1 VIKLKGVRV
10 ESIVLLFLV
19 AILALKVFALINKE
33 DVKKSFIIA
42 SAAELLYLGIALLG
56 SSALSAAVLH
66 IEYQVVFRILAFLML
81 YEFFAFRK
89 SVNLS
94 DLAGV
99 AFNKWGVIF
108 GFAIFGSLGVS
119 LITSKQLIINSFT
132 CEGMFELGYLIV
144 AINIVQAVYL
154 LSVFEKLV
162 FAQGQKS
169 IKKVSNILPIAIFTL
184 AGIAVFVMPQIYL
197 IIPKLFSDIKT
208 FHISFGFDYHGI
220 RGLFALIFA
229 FIMLMVFLYSID
241 YIKKYKAYYYSALF
255 VLAVALIEVALSD
268 SFESFYLFWELMTIS
283 SYLLIMHSRSDA
295 SINAAKLYFVMC
307 IAGAYLL
314 QLGFSDFYA
323 FGTENFSDIKEISL
337 NVAILLMLGFGVKAG
352 IVPLHKWLPV
362 AHPEAPSSISAPLSG
377 ILTKAGVFGIIVV
390 IYIFNFHSQIFSY
403 LLIGIGLITLFYG
416 EIKTLFEK
424 DIKRLFAYSTIGQIG
439 EIITV
444 LGLMSTAALS
454 SALYHIINHAVVKD
468 LLFLSAGL
476 LILSGGSRSLEDLK
490 GIGKKLPVLAFPLG
504 VGIFA
509 ISAFPPF
516 GNFNSKFLMIYSATN
531 ANNYIAAFGLI
542 IGAVIGFIGMLRV
555 FKFIFLYD
563 ASEKREFKKVSGLK
577 LIVVYTLA
585 FISFLLGIFPNT
597 VLNFINQAIDVTLHT
612 NVVQPSFV
620 LHVPVSATIMII
632 GAVVV
637 FFFGKTSKNAG
648 TLAATF
654 SFLGLLEIFTHKFSF
669 GTFFA
674 GLVLFMAILNFV
686 YAIQYMDHS
695 HKHNR
700 FFANFMIMIVGILGV
715 AMADNIYTMFFFW
728 EIMGGWALYIALVHE
743 EDSYSIREASKY
755 LIYNFAGAGLIMIGL
770 SLILKYGNNCLVFKT
785 IPLTHEVIFAII
797 LLTIGFLAKAAQLP
811 IRIDYQMHPKPAPTP
826 ISGYISSTM
835 LKTGPFMLVKMMYFV
850 IAGAVAVRLA
860 TIDYIGHIAAV
871 IGVVTILMG
880 AAFGLLTN
888 SMKRLL
894 IFLTVAEIGY
904 IIAGV
909 SLLTNDGLAG
919 GLLHLINHMFFKD
932 LLFLSAGAIF
942 YKTGIDDLDEIGG
955 LARKMPITF
964 LTFLVAVFSTAGVPL
979 YSGFVSKWMIY
990 HALLQ
995 KGYVFLAIMTLLG
1008 SIMILL
1014 VFVKFL
1020 HSAYFGKVEKRFM
1033 NVSRVDLYMA
1043 IPMGI
1048 LAVLNIL
1055 LGLFPSIMLKPINM
1069 VLEGFGFQGIT
1080 YTVASVSIGHDTLN
1094 MADLAVYLIIAIIIG
1109 GLLIM
1114 YFGRKERNTH
1124 IFLSGVRDLSESE
1137 IHLHSQN
1144 YYEPLIV
1151 LISSI
1156 IRVTK
1161 RIFGLKGGYV
1171 ER

>member
-1 VIKLKGVRV
+1 V
-10 ESIVLLFLV
+10 ESIVFLFLL
-19 AILALKVFALINKE
+19 AILALKIFALLNYE
-33 DVKKSFIIA
+33 DVKKSFIVA
-42 SAAELLYLGIALLG
+42 SVAEVLYLGIAVLG
-56 SSALSAAVLH
+56 AKALSASVLH

-81 YEFFAFRK
+81 YEFFEYKKTAL
-89 SVNLS
+89 LS
-94 DLAGV
+94 KLAGV
-99 AFNKWGVIF
+99 GFSKWGVVF

-132 CEGMFELGYLIV
+132 CSGMFELGYMIV
-144 AINIVQAVYL
+144 AINVVQAVYL
-154 LSVFEKLV
+154 ISLFEKIV
-162 FAQGQKS
+162 FSKGS
-169 IKKVSNILPIAIFTL
+169 EPLEKVNNILPIGIFTL
-184 AGIAVFVMPQIYL
+184 AGVAVFVLPGIYL
-197 IIPKLFSDIKT
+197 IIPKLFADINT
-208 FHISFGFDYHGI
+208 FHVSFAFDYTGI

-229 FIMLMVFLYSID
+229 FVMLMVFVYSFD
-241 YIKKYKAYYYSALF
+241 YIKRYKTYYYSALG
-255 VLAVALIEVALSD
+255 VLAVALIEVAMSD
-268 SFESFYLFWELMTIS
+268 GFESFYLFWELMTIS
-283 SYLLIMHSRSDA
+283 SYLLIMHSRSEA
-295 SINAAKLYFVMC
+295 AIKAAKIYFVMC

-314 QLGFSDFYA
+314 QLAFSNFYA
-323 FGTENFSDIKEISL
+323 FGLENFIQIKEVSL
-337 NVAILLMLGFGVKAG
+337 NVAVLLMLGFGVKAG
-352 IVPLHKWLPV
+352 IVPLHKWLPA

-377 ILTKAGVFGIIVV
+377 ILTKAGILGIIIV
-390 IYIFNFHSQIFSY
+390 IYFFNVKSEIFSY
-403 LLIGIGLITLFYG
+403 ILTGLGLTTLFYG

-439 EIITV
+439 EIVTV

-476 LILSGGSRSLEDLK
+476 LIMSAGGRNLEDLK
-490 GIGKKLPVLAFPLG
+490 GIGKKLPYLAFPLG

-516 GNFNSKFLMIYSATN
+516 GNFNSKFLMIYSAVGTD
-531 ANNYIAAFGLI
+531 NYFAAFGLI

-555 FKFIFLYD
+555 FKYIFLY
-563 ASEKREFKKVSGLK
+563 SSKKEFQNVSGVK
-577 LIVVYTLA
+577 VAVVYILA
-585 FISFLLGIFPNT
+585 FVSFLLGVFPNA
-597 VLNFINQAIDVTLHT
+597 VIGFINSAVESSLNVTSA
-612 NVVQPSFV
+612 VPEFV
-620 LHVPVSATIMII
+620 LHTPMSALIMTI
-632 GAVVV
+632 GALAV
-637 FFFGKTSKNAG
+637 FFYGKTSKNAG
-648 TLAATF
+648 ILAASF
-654 SFLGLLEIFTHKFSF
+654 SFMALLETFTHKFSF
-669 GTFFA
+669 GVFFA
-674 GLVLFMAILNFV
+674 GLVLFMAVLNFV

-695 HKHNR
+695 HKPNR
-700 FFANFMIMIVGILGV
+700 FFANFMVMVAGIIGV

-743 EDSYSIREASKY
+743 EDSLSIREASKY
-755 LIYNFAGAGLIMIGL
+755 LIYNFAGAGIIMIGL
-770 SLILKYGNNCLVFKT
+770 SVILKYGENCLIFKT
-785 IPLTHEVIFAII
+785 IPLTNEVIFAIS

-811 IRIDYQMHPKPAPTP
+811 VRIDYQMHPKPAPTP

-835 LKTGPFMLVKMMYFV
+835 LKTGPFMLVKMFYFIV
-850 IAGAVAVRLA
+850 AGAVAIRLA
-860 TIDYIGHIAAV
+860 SIDIIAHAAAV

-919 GLLHLINHMFFKD
+919 GLLHLVNHMFFKD

-942 YKTGIDDLDEIGG
+942 YKTGIDSLDEIGG

-964 LTFLVAVFSTAGVPL
+964 ITFLVAVFSTAGVPL

-995 KGYVFLAIMTLLG
+995 KGYVFLAVMTLLG

-1043 IPMGI
+1043 VPMGI

-1055 LGLFPSIMLKPINM
+1055 LGIFPSIMLKPINM
-1069 VLEGFGFQGIT
+1069 ILESFGFSTIT
-1080 YTVASVSIGHDTLN
+1080 YSLASVTIGNDTLN
-1094 MADLAVYLIIAIIIG
+1094 MGDLAVYLIIAIIIG
-1109 GLLIM
+1109 GALIM

-1156 IRVTK
+1156 IKVTK

>member
-1 VIKLKGVRV
+1 M
-10 ESIVLLFLV
+10 EAIVFLFLL
-19 AILALKVFALINKE
+19 AILALKVFALINVE
-33 DVKKSFIIA
+33 NVRKSFIVA
-42 SAAELLYLGIALLG
+42 SAAEVLYLGIAFLG
-56 SSALSAAVLH
+56 VGALSAAILH
-66 IEYQVVFRILAFLML
+66 IEYQVVFRLLAFLML
-81 YEFFAFRK
+81 YEFFTYK
-89 SVNLS
+89 NCIKLDSLK
-94 DLAGV
+94 GV
-99 AFNKWGVIF
+99 GFSKWGVVF
-108 GFAIFGSLGVS
+108 GFAVFGSLGVS
-119 LITSKQLIINSFT
+119 LITSKQLILNSFT
-132 CEGMFELGYLIV
+132 SSGMFELGYMIV
-144 AINIVQAVYL
+144 AINIIQAVYL
-154 LSVFEKLV
+154 ITLFEKIV
-162 FAQGQKS
+162 FTKGGESLNK
-169 IKKVSNILPIAIFTL
+169 IKNILPVGIFTL
-184 AGIAVFVMPQIYL
+184 AGLAVFFLPQVYL
-197 IIPKLFSDIKT
+197 IIPKLFSDIST
-208 FHISFGFDYHGI
+208 FHISFGFDYTGI
-220 RGLFALIFA
+220 RGVFALIFS
-229 FIMLMVFLYSID
+229 FIIVIVFLYSFD
-241 YIKKYKAYYYSALF
+241 YIKTYKSFYYTA
-255 VLAVALIEVALSD
+255 LAVLGIALIEVAMSD

-283 SYLLIMHSRSDA
+283 SYLLIMHSRSEA
-295 SINAAKLYFVMC
+295 SISAAKLYFIMC

-314 QLGFSDFYA
+314 QLGFSEFYTN
-323 FGTENFSDIKEISL
+323 GMYNFSEIKNISL
-337 NVAILLMLGFGVKAG
+337 NVSILLMLGFGVKAG
-352 IVPLHKWLPV
+352 LVPLHKWLPV

-377 ILTKAGVFGIIVV
+377 ILTKAGVFGIIVL
-390 IYIFNFHSQIFSY
+390 IYFFNVNSLIFSY
-403 LLIGIGLITLFYG
+403 LLIGIGLATLFYG

-468 LLFLSAGL
+468 LLFLSAGI
-476 LILSGGSRSLEDLK
+476 LILSAGSRNLDDLK
-490 GIGKKLPVLAFPLG
+490 GIGKKLPILAFPLG

-516 GNFNSKFLMIYSATN
+516 GNFNSKFFMIYSAMDT
-531 ANNYIAAFGLI
+531 NNYLVAFGLV

-555 FKFIFLYD
+555 FKFIFLYNG
-563 ASEKREFKKVSGLK
+563 EREFKKVTGLK
-577 LIVVYTLA
+577 IWVVYALA
-585 FISFLLGIFPNT
+585 LVSFLLGVFPNQ
-597 VLNFINQAIDVTLHT
+597 VLNFINQAINTSLHT
-612 NVVQPSFV
+612 NVVLPEFV
-620 LHVPVSATIMII
+620 LHIPLSVAIMVI
-632 GAVVV
+632 GAAVV

-648 TLAATF
+648 ILAACF
-654 SFLGLLEIFTHKFSF
+654 SFLALLEILTHKFSF

-674 GLVLFMAILNFV
+674 GLVLFMAVLNFI

-695 HKHNR
+695 HKPGR
-700 FFANFMIMIVGILGV
+700 FFANFMIMIIGILGV
-715 AMADNIYTMFFFW
+715 ALANSIYDMFFFW

-743 EDSYSIREASKY
+743 EDSLSVREASKY
-755 LIYNFAGAGLIMIGL
+755 LIYNFAGAGILMIGL
-770 SLILKYGNNCLVFKT
+770 SIILKYGNNCLIFKS
-785 IPLTHEVIFAII
+785 IPLTDEVIFAIV
-797 LLTIGFLAKAAQLP
+797 LLTLGFLAKAAQLP
-811 IRIDYQMHPKPAPTP
+811 VRIDYQMHPKPAPTP

-835 LKTGPFMLVKMMYFV
+835 LKTGPFMLVKMFYFI
-850 IAGAVAVRLA
+850 IAGAVAIRLA
-860 TIDYIGHIAAV
+860 AIDVIGHIAAI

-904 IIAGV
+904 IVAGV

-942 YKTGIDDLDEIGG
+942 YKTGIDNLDEIGG

-964 LTFLVAVFSTAGVPL
+964 ITFLVAVFSTAGVPL

-1069 VLEGFGFQGIT
+1069 VLEGFGFNGIT
-1080 YTVASVSIGHDTLN
+1080 YTFASVTIGNDTLN
-1094 MADLAVYLIIAIIIG
+1094 MADLAIYLIIAIIIG
-1109 GLLIM
+1109 GALIM

-1156 IRVTK
+1156 IKVTK